1 MINNN
6 GTFCTTTLVRGKKCG
21 ENDVTSDHVTG
32 VTSGHVTNVIPSH
45 LTDVTSGH
53 VTDVTSGHLTDVTSG
68 HVTSVHVTSGDVLS
82 GDVTSGSTPF
92 PKFRSTDQTPNM
104 RLPSYSQSNDEEPYY
119 ILKTNNPFFFVLGTS
134 IL

>member
-6 GTFCTTTLVRGKKCG
+6 GTFCTTTLVRRKSAGG
-21 ENDVTSDHVTG
+21 NDVTSGYDVI
-32 VTSGHVTNVIPSH
+32 SGH

-53 VTDVTSGHLTDVTSG
+53 VTNVTPG

-92 PKFRSTDQTPNM
+92 PNYDGLQ
-104 RLPSYSQSNDEEPYY
+104 
-119 ILKTNNPFFFVLGTS
+119 ILKTVEVLIKPLTCGCRHTQRVMMKNPIIF
-134 IL
+134 